1 MPCKWID
8 LWNVLDSPS
17 SLRWNFIPPIQF
29 EWQLIFLIIIK
40 KKIKLSYK
48 F

>member
-29 EWQLIFLIIIK
+29 GQFVINILDSIK
-40 KKIKLSYK
+40 KNKTQL
-48 F
+48 